1 MSYQVLARK
10 WRPSTFEEVVGQA
23 HVTRTLANAV
33 KSGRVGHAYLFSG
46 PRGVGKTTTARL
58 LAKALNCP
66 NAKDAISCNNC
77 DVCREITA
85 GVSLD
90 VIEIDAASNRGIDE
104 IRNLR
109 ENVKYAPA
117 GGKYKIY
124 VVDEVHM
131 LTDAAFNALLKTL
144 EEPPPHVKFILATTA
159 PLKVPE
165 TILSRCQRFE
175 FVRIPTREVFTRL
188 KHICSTEGFHVKDE
202 VLMLLSR
209 RANGSLR
216 DAESMLDQLISA
228 GLEAAGE
235 PEVAQL
241 LGLSGADTFFSVIDA
256 VKAKD
261 ARKALEALASIFD
274 RGANL
279 DEFTDGL
286 MEHLR
291 NLLLIKIHPDLA
303 SLVEASSGN
312 LKRYEEQAKQFTEG
326 DILRMIN
333 IASRASYAV
342 RRSALPRLHLEM
354 AVVEMSYLDSTTK
367 LSELIE
373 KLDAIEADLSHAQID
388 TRPGM
393 DRALHKTA
401 APAPSSHTDDPPQTP
416 VVPAASSRSDKPT
429 QTPVVPAPSSHT
441 DEPPQ
446 TPVVPAPSSHTD
458 EPTQTKDEPAPAAQV
473 DDAQAVRTGVAQSAE
488 TGDVQKSVAQIIHV
502 TPEYRQKWNEV
513 VEKINSRKKT
523 LWACISGAYFRGISQ
538 GKVILGFEDGKSF
551 EQSRVED
558 KVNKKILQEELAAA
572 FKTNLGVSCIRIEPG
587 REEAS
592 EQSAPDEIGNGTQSE
607 PDELSTGTQCVPE
620 EARNN
625 TKKPATDDS
634 LKDDSLKNIL
644 ECFDGEVIED

>member
-1 MSYQVLARK
+1 
-10 WRPSTFEEVVGQA
+10 
-23 HVTRTLANAV
+23 
-33 KSGRVGHAYLFSG
+33 
-46 PRGVGKTTTARL
+46 
-58 LAKALNCP
+58 
-66 NAKDAISCNNC
+66 
-77 DVCREITA
+77 
-85 GVSLD
+85 VSLD

-117 GGKYKIY
+117 GGRYKIY
-124 VVDEVHM
+124 IVDEVHM
-131 LTDAAFNALLKTL
+131 LTEAAFNALLKTL

-175 FVRIPTREVFTRL
+175 FVRIPTLEVFTRL
-188 KHICSTEGFHVKDE
+188 KHICSKEGFHVKDE

-228 GLEAAGE
+228 GLESADE
-235 PEVAQL
+235 PEVAQV
-241 LGLSGADTFFSVIDA
+241 LGLSSADTFFSVIDA

-261 ARKALEALASIFD
+261 ARTALEALAAIFD

-279 DEFTDGL
+279 GEFTDGL

-303 SLVEASSGN
+303 ALVEATSGHMA
-312 LKRYEEQAKQFTEG
+312 RYKEQAKQFTEG
-326 DILRMIN
+326 DVLRMIN

-342 RRSALPRLHLEM
+342 GRSALPRLHLEM
-354 AVVEMSYLDSTTK
+354 AVVEMSYLDSTTQ
-367 LSELIE
+367 LSELID
-373 KLDAIEADLSHAQID
+373 KLDAIKAGLSCAETDPGAGIGGSSQSAAAVEPVRRDAAIPAATPRTVTPSQEA
-388 TRPGM
+388 
-393 DRALHKTA
+393 A
-401 APAPSSHTDDPPQTP
+401 APALRPPNDGPSEEGITG
-416 VVPAASSRSDKPT
+416 
-429 QTPVVPAPSSHT
+429 APSSRTYELEETKSEVALAGHI
-441 DEPPQ
+441 EAASRSGQ
-446 TPVVPAPSSHTD
+446 
-458 EPTQTKDEPAPAAQV
+458 PT
-473 DDAQAVRTGVAQSAE
+473 AQA
-488 TGDVQKSVAQIIHV
+488 IHV
-502 TPEYRQKWNEV
+502 TQEYRQKWNEV
-513 VEKINSRKKT
+513 VEKMNSRKKT